1 MSIGEIL
8 KIAAIDTALGMGTV
22 FSILILVSVVIWLMG
37 KACAPKD
44 AAAEGP
50 EEAGVAGGSKSA
62 PAINEDG
69 LTPELVAAI
78 SAVAINQYKRDYE
91 CEEGD
96 EYIVR
101 NIRRTTW
108 KRI

>member
-1 MSIGEIL
+1 
-8 KIAAIDTALGMGTV
+8 MGTV
-22 FSILILVSVVIWLMG
+22 SSILILVSVVIWLMG
-37 KACAPKD
+37 KACAPKG
-44 AAAEGP
+44 A
-50 EEAGVAGGSKSA
+50 AGGSKSA

-69 LTPELVAAI
+69 LSPELVAAI
-78 SAVAINQYKRDYE
+78 SAVAISQYKRDHE
-91 CEEGD
+91 SVESD

>member
-44 AAAEGP
+44 AAVGSP
-50 EEAGVAGGSKSA
+50 GEAGSTPKI

-69 LTPELVAAI
+69 LTPDLIAAI
-78 SAVAINQYKRDYE
+78 STVAISQYKRDHE
-91 CEEGD
+91 AEESD
-96 EYIVR
+96 EYVVR

-108 KRI
+108 KHI